1 MTEPPIVIEHR
12 EHVWYLLVQASQL
25 EHMIMCQYL
34 FAEFSLKT
42 EGLTA
47 EQQAAVDRWR
57 RELHDIAVQEMLHLA
72 LVANLMTAIGAA
84 PTFGRPN
91 FPQSSGAFPPSIQ
104 MRLLPFGE
112 EALAHFLFLERPEG
126 VERADAAGFISCE
139 PPPEPIVPG
148 EIFPRAQQFA
158 TVGHLYRGVRDGL
171 TALVA
176 AVGEDQVFCGSPR
189 AQATPELFRWPEM
202 VAVTDLK
209 SACAA
214 IDEIIE
220 QGEGAQGDWR
230 DAHYGRFLR
239 IWEEYNA
246 LRAADPAFEPAHPA
260 LGAFTRQPFDVREPQ
275 PLIGDPRT
283 LALAELCNLAYEAIL
298 WMLTRFFTHTDES
311 EEELD
316 VLIGG
321 AITMMAGVLRPLGT
335 ELARRPAG
343 PAHPGRTAGPAFEM
357 YYVMDNVVPWR
368 PAAWTVLAERLQQIS
383 NRCAAHASGDPVI
396 AAAAER
402 AAAVAGSVD
411 AARRA
416 GVGAARAPV
425 PPDGGRAASTPS
437 GVEAPS

>member
-42 EGLTA
+42 DGLTE

-57 RELHDIAVQEMLHLA
+57 QELHGIAVQEMLHLA
-72 LVANLMTAIGAA
+72 LVANLMSSIGAA

-104 MRLLPFGE
+104 LRLLPFGE
-112 EALAHFLFLERPEG
+112 AALAHFLYLERPEG
-126 VERADAAGFISCE
+126 MDRHDAAEFISCD
-139 PPPEPIVPG
+139 PPPEPVATG
-148 EIFPRAQQFA
+148 EIFPRAQEFA
-158 TVGHLYRGVRDGL
+158 TVGHLYRGIKDGL

-176 AVGEDQVFCGSPR
+176 QYGEEQVFCGSPR

-202 VAVTDLK
+202 VAVTDLA

-214 IDEIIE
+214 IEEIIE
-220 QGEGAQGDWR
+220 QGEGAQGAWQ
-230 DAHYGRFLR
+230 DAHYGRFLK
-239 IWEEYNA
+239 IWEEYHA

-298 WMLTRFFTHTDES
+298 WLLTRYFTHTDES

-316 VLIGG
+316 VLISA
-321 AITMMAGVLRPLGT
+321 AITTMAAVLRPLGT
-335 ELARRPAG
+335 ELSRRPAG
-343 PAHPGRTAGPAFEM
+343 PAHPGRMAGPAFEM
-357 YYVMDNVVPWR
+357 YYLMDNLVPWR
-368 PAAWTVLAERLQQIS
+368 EAAWTVLVERLRQIAER
-383 NRCAAHASGDPVI
+383 CASHAATDPVI
-396 AAAAER
+396 AEASEQVT
-402 AAAVAGSVD
+402 AVAD
-411 AARRA
+411 ALDAVRA
-416 GVGAARAPV
+416 K
-425 PPDGGRAASTPS
+425 AASGITTP
-437 GVEAPS
+437 GRPA

>member
-42 EGLTA
+42 DGLTE

-57 RELHDIAVQEMLHLA
+57 QELHGIAVQEMLHLA
-72 LVANLMTAIGAA
+72 LVANLMSSIGAA

-104 MRLLPFGE
+104 LRLLPFGE
-112 EALAHFLFLERPEG
+112 AALAHFLYLERPEG
-126 VERADAAGFISCE
+126 MDRHDAAEFISCD
-139 PPPEPIVPG
+139 PPPEPVATG
-148 EIFPRAQQFA
+148 EIFPRAQEFA
-158 TVGHLYRGVRDGL
+158 TVGHLYRGIKDGL

-176 AVGEDQVFCGSPR
+176 KYGEEQVFCGSPR

-202 VAVTDLK
+202 VAVTDLA

-214 IDEIIE
+214 IEEIIE
-220 QGEGAQGDWR
+220 QGEGAQGAWQ
-230 DAHYGRFLR
+230 DAHYGRFLK
-239 IWEEYNA
+239 IWEEYHA
-246 LRAADPAFEPAHPA
+246 LRAADPSFEPAHPA

-298 WMLTRFFTHTDES
+298 WLLTRYFTHTDES

-316 VLIGG
+316 VLISA
-321 AITMMAGVLRPLGT
+321 AITTMAAVLRPLGT
-335 ELARRPAG
+335 ELCRRPAG

-357 YYVMDNVVPWR
+357 YYLMDNLVPWR
-368 PAAWTVLAERLQQIS
+368 EAAWTVLVERLRQIAER
-383 NRCAAHASGDPVI
+383 CASHAATDPVI
-396 AAAAER
+396 AQASEQVT
-402 AAAVAGSVD
+402 AVAD
-411 AARRA
+411 ALDAVRA
-416 GVGAARAPV
+416 K
-425 PPDGGRAASTPS
+425 AASGITTP
-437 GVEAPS
+437 GGTA

>member
-42 EGLTA
+42 DGLTG

-57 RELHDIAVQEMLHLA
+57 QELHGIAVQEMLHLA
-72 LVANLMTAIGAA
+72 LVANLMSSIGAA

-91 FPQSSGAFPPSIQ
+91 FPQSCGAFPPSIQ

-112 EALAHFLFLERPEG
+112 AALAHFLYLERPEG
-126 VERADAAGFISCE
+126 MERRDAAEFISCE
-139 PPPEPIVPG
+139 PPPEPVTSG
-148 EIFPRAQQFA
+148 EIFPRAQEFA
-158 TVGHLYRGVRDGL
+158 TVGHLYRGIQDGL

-176 AVGEDQVFCGSPR
+176 KYGEEQVFCGSPR

-202 VAVTDLK
+202 VAVTDLA

-214 IDEIIE
+214 IEEIIE
-220 QGEGAQGDWR
+220 QGEGAQGAWQ
-230 DAHYGRFLR
+230 DAHYGRFLK
-239 IWEEYNA
+239 IWEEYHA

-275 PLIGDPRT
+275 PLIGDPQT

-298 WMLTRFFTHTDES
+298 WLLTRYFTHTDES

-316 VLIGG
+316 VLIGA
-321 AITMMAGVLRPLGT
+321 AITTMAAVLRPLGT
-335 ELARRPAG
+335 ELSRRPAG

-357 YYVMDNVVPWR
+357 YYLMDNLVPWR
-368 PAAWTVLAERLQQIS
+368 EAAWTVLIERLRQIAERCGSL
-383 NRCAAHASGDPVI
+383 AATDPVI
-396 AAAAER
+396 AAASEQVT
-402 AAAVAGSVD
+402 AVADSLD
-411 AARRA
+411 AVRA
-416 GVGAARAPV
+416 K
-425 PPDGGRAASTPS
+425 AASGITTP
-437 GVEAPS
+437 GGPV